1 MPLSIQSNYARGFG
15 DCLGH
20 RRFKQVNGN
29 GYASALDFG
38 KQSAVAVA
46 QLGLRMLR
54 KIGQTVRVGKMGRN
68 TLVGS
73 AGLGFR
79 ALLQAGY
86 LIALTRLLGPDNYG
100 LLAGCVA
107 AATLLAPLSG
117 WGAGYVFL
125 EKVSRDRSMGGGI
138 WASVLIQTV
147 LSGAML
153 AAVMVVLGLA
163 LSLRVGLLELGLLAM
178 AELIALPI
186 AQAATL
192 ALMSQ
197 ERGALASVVLCLVP
211 AGRLVGVL
219 SLIPLGVAVS
229 VDAVVLMHF
238 IGSVVGA
245 LLAALFVGRVVAR
258 PDWAARLSLR
268 ESAGRGTRY
277 AVGSLVATSY
287 PESDKVLILQL
298 LGTNAAG
305 QYTAAFRIISVFV
318 LPISALINAALPR
331 LFMQDG
337 SGGRGSVLRAI
348 TVAALAYA
356 LFAAVSSVIAAPLMP
371 LLFGEAY
378 APSIPLV
385 GMLSAWIP
393 LVALHQCG
401 ASALTSGGLQSSRVL
416 IEAVG
421 LVGIVA
427 LNFLLLP
434 ILGIA
439 GAVWSLLVVEAFLA
453 SACWVVQL
461 TQTGKPNRR

>member
-1 MPLSIQSNYARGFG
+1 
-15 DCLGH
+15 
-20 RRFKQVNGN
+20 
-29 GYASALDFG
+29 
-38 KQSAVAVA
+38 
-46 QLGLRMLR
+46 MLER
-54 KIGQTVRVGKMGRN
+54 IGQWVRIGKMGRN

-138 WASVLIQTV
+138 WASVLIQTFV
-147 LSGAML
+147 SGAML
-153 AAVMVVLGLA
+153 AAVMVALGLA
-163 LSLRVGLLELGLLAM
+163 MSLRVGLLELGLLAM
-178 AELIALPI
+178 AELIALPM

-197 ERGALASVVLCLVP
+197 ERGVMASIVLCLVP
-211 AGRLVGVL
+211 AGRLAGVL
-219 SLIPLGVAVS
+219 SLVLLGAPVAV
-229 VDAVVLMHF
+229 DTVVLMHF
-238 IGSVVGA
+238 VGSAVGA
-245 LLAALFVGRVVAR
+245 LLAALFVGYAVAW
-258 PDWAARLSLR
+258 PDWAARMMLR
-268 ESAGRGTRY
+268 KSASEGTRY

-298 LGTNAAG
+298 LGANAAG
-305 QYTAAFRIISVFV
+305 QYTAAFRIVSVFV
-318 LPISALINAALPR
+318 LPIAALINAALPR
-331 LFMQDG
+331 LFVQAGSDG
-337 SGGRGSVLRAI
+337 KGSVLRAI

-356 LFAAVSSVIAAPLMP
+356 VFAAVLSVAAAPWMP

-378 APSIPLV
+378 TPAIPLV

-401 ASALTSGGLQSSRVL
+401 ASALTSGGLQSSRVV

-421 LVGIVA
+421 LAAIVV
-427 LNFLLLP
+427 LNMLLLP
-434 ILGIA
+434 ALGIV
-439 GAVWSLLVVEAFLA
+439 GAVWSLLAVEAFLA
-453 SACWVVQL
+453 LACWAVQL
-461 TQTGKPNRR
+461 TRGRKLNPSG

>member
-1 MPLSIQSNYARGFG
+1 MLKKIS
-15 DCLGH
+15 
-20 RRFKQVNGN
+20 QV
-29 GYASALDFG
+29 
-38 KQSAVAVA
+38 
-46 QLGLRMLR
+46 
-54 KIGQTVRVGKMGRN
+54 VRVGKMGRN

-125 EKVSRDRSMGGGI
+125 EKVSRDRSMGGGV
-138 WASVLIQTV
+138 WASVLLQTA
-147 LSGAML
+147 LSGAVL
-153 AAVMVVLGLA
+153 AAIMVILGLA
-163 LSLRVGLLELGLLAM
+163 LSLRVSLLELGLLAV

-197 ERGALASVVLCLVP
+197 ERGVLASIVLCLVP

-219 SLIPLGVAVS
+219 SLAPLGISAS
-229 VDAVVLMHF
+229 VDTVVLMHF

-245 LLAALFVGRVVAR
+245 LLAALFVGCAVSW
-258 PDWAARLSLR
+258 PDWGARLSLR
-268 ESAGRGTRY
+268 KSAGEGTRY

-331 LFMQDG
+331 LFVQTG
-337 SGGRGSVLRAI
+337 SHGKGSVLRAI
-348 TVAALAYA
+348 TVAALGYA
-356 LFAAVSSVIAAPLMP
+356 VFAAVLSIVAAPLMP
-371 LLFGEAY
+371 LLFGAAY
-378 APSIPLV
+378 APAVPLV

-401 ASALTSGGLQSSRVL
+401 ASALTSGGLQSSRVV
-416 IEAVG
+416 IEAIG
-421 LVGIVA
+421 LVGVVA
-427 LNFLLLP
+427 SNFLLLP
-434 ILGIA
+434 VLGIA
-439 GAVWSLLVVEAFLA
+439 GAVWSLLAVEAFLA
-453 SACWVVQL
+453 MACWAVLLVR
-461 TQTGKPNRR
+461 GKKLGLG